1 MPAPSPHSFLAL
13 CKSAKISLPTTA
25 ANMKKFLESAGT
37 LPILGSPRVDG
48 LRERCAA
55 VAWVQ
60 NAVANKLDPDT
71 WSSTLDASLLPT
83 LMSLYNLPPAT
94 SSGGPPQSE
103 LVRLARVVAMYL
115 PAGVADAA
123 SSAGDVTVIDTSR
136 PDGAA
141 KPPAPAP
148 QASVAAPA
156 PKPQLPLASP
166 GKRRWMMHDD
176 LRPLLDDAVYH
187 ALDAS
192 AGLKAGERSKLHK
205 ACKEDVAG
213 TLLDNTV
220 AAAFGHQF
228 TLSLA
233 EGSRFDPLKRGLAL
247 AAAGRSATSASSLSD
262 VTDEVNRDNHTRLLR
277 SQWQEMLSAFA
288 KDQELSGTIVSRLWN
303 GVTFVMRIRAA
314 RAATWNVAEVSTA
327 CRTQAD
333 GLQAYRAAIA
343 SALALASAAYPDAE
357 AARFVNKAYLEFF
370 LPFWWEHVLLR
381 SALEEEK
388 AAAEVK
394 LILAPPAPAPAAPA
408 AAPAPLPFPLPT
420 PPPALHP
427 LHGAPPPYFPFPP
440 PPFFGPPPPGY
451 PHAPHHGG
459 HAAGAPAPHF
469 TPTATLQPAF
479 LGKPSSKVIVGD
491 SLGLPGAI
499 GGKACTCAISLAF
512 PGTKH
517 IPAECPIR
525 YHQRYNRCPGWTAA
539 GTRIPACWV
548 GNELTPACR
557 ADWKDFAAPLITP
570 RAAGTF
576 VVNF

>member
-1 MPAPSPHSFLAL
+1 
-13 CKSAKISLPTTA
+13 
-25 ANMKKFLESAGT
+25 
-37 LPILGSPRVDG
+37 
-48 LRERCAA
+48 
-55 VAWVQ
+55 
-60 NAVANKLDPDT
+60 
-71 WSSTLDASLLPT
+71 
-83 LMSLYNLPPAT
+83 
-94 SSGGPPQSE
+94 
-103 LVRLARVVAMYL
+103 
-115 PAGVADAA
+115 
-123 SSAGDVTVIDTSR
+123 
-136 PDGAA
+136 
-141 KPPAPAP
+141 
-148 QASVAAPA
+148 
-156 PKPQLPLASP
+156 
-166 GKRRWMMHDD
+166 
-176 LRPLLDDAVYH
+176 
-187 ALDAS
+187 
-192 AGLKAGERSKLHK
+192 
-205 ACKEDVAG
+205 
-213 TLLDNTV
+213 
-220 AAAFGHQF
+220 
-228 TLSLA
+228 
-233 EGSRFDPLKRGLAL
+233 
-247 AAAGRSATSASSLSD
+247 
-262 VTDEVNRDNHTRLLR
+262 
-277 SQWQEMLSAFA
+277 
-288 KDQELSGTIVSRLWN
+288 
-303 GVTFVMRIRAA
+303 MRIRAA

-381 SALEEEK
+381 SALDEEK

-394 LILAPPAPAPAAPA
+394 LILAPPTPAPAAPA
-408 AAPAPLPFPLPT
+408 AAPAPLPFPMPT

-427 LHGAPPPYFPFPP
+427 LHGAPPPYFPFHP

-459 HAAGAPAPHF
+459 HAVGAPAPHF

-491 SLGLPGAI
+491 SLGLPGTI
-499 GGKACTCAISLAF
+499 SGKACACAISLAF

-557 ADWKDFAAPLITP
+557 ADWKDFAATLITP